1 MKFKKTVGALSA
13 LAITV
18 SAFAGMAVTAN
29 AAETILNNDCS
40 TTDGWAAGSQAT
52 VSTESNSEE
61 TYVSCYGSGS
71 GNRTAEYTFPEN
83 VTSITDGTTT
93 LSFDFYFNENYGNK
107 GVAMLSIGDMWS
119 LTSTQWS
126 SSRNDTYY
134 TSDDPD
140 TLLTVSRMQWYTV
153 TATIDMDNDVAA
165 VVVKQRGTDNI
176 LCSSEN
182 ISFAGG
188 LSTLTV
194 QSPRYDS
201 GTRKTYIDNII
212 VSHEADKAL
221 AKDVVIQYKDGD
233 SVIKTI
239 TNELSG
245 LFVGDDYTYYYPAY
259 IEQDGILYKADS
271 ETFSA
276 TTKLDAVSSTV
287 SVNYSQI
294 GNGQVVEFEN
304 AASGTKTENARY
316 SNGSAVRAFADTEVM
331 TVAKSGWYKITVVA
345 GCDRSGGGTRSLS
358 VYQNNVQSA
367 ALLSDDFQW
376 SYYENKVINSDA
388 VYLSENDKLIVSAD
402 GHVFAD
408 YIMITETD
416 DPTPPQPVAP
426 GAVAATHSQDF
437 TTNGDCASLW
447 TATLTGVEGL
457 SFDGIKVTAKNSNGE
472 ERENS
477 ASTTV
482 ITGES
487 SIAVYIAVNL
497 AKDTPNSEGV
507 TVTDVDAQLI
517 DIQ

>member
-1 MKFKKTVGALSA
+1 MKFKKAVGALSA

-29 AAETILNNDCS
+29 AADIILNNDCS
-40 TTDGWAAGSQAT
+40 TTDGWVAKSGS
-52 VSTESNSEE
+52 VSTESDAEE

-83 VTSITDGTTT
+83 VTSITDGAIT
-93 LSFDFYFNENYGNK
+93 LSFDFYFSENYGNK
-107 GVAMLSIGDMWS
+107 GVAMLSLGDMWS

-126 SSRNDTYY
+126 GSRNDTYY

-140 TLLTVSRMQWYTV
+140 TFLTVSKMQWYTV

-212 VSHEADKAL
+212 VSHEAEKAL

-233 SVIKTI
+233 SVIKTV

-245 LFVGDDYTYYYPAY
+245 QFVGDDYSYYYPAY
-259 IEQDGILYKADS
+259 IEQDGVLYKADS
-271 ETFSA
+271 ETFGS

-294 GNGQVVEFEN
+294 GNGQVVEVEDV
-304 AASGTKTENARY
+304 ATGTKTENARY
-316 SNGSAVRAFADTEVM
+316 SNGNAVRAFADTEVM
-331 TVAKSGWYKITVVA
+331 TVAKSGWYKITAVA
-345 GCDRSGGGTRSLS
+345 GSDRSGGGERILS
-358 VYQNNVQSA
+358 VYKNDVQSE
-367 ALLSDDFQW
+367 ALLSGDFQW
-376 SYYENKVINSDA
+376 SYYTNVVINSDA

-416 DPTPPQPVAP
+416 DPTPPQPVEP
-426 GAVAATHSQDF
+426 EAVAATHSQDF
-437 TTNGDCASLW
+437 TTEGDCASLW
-447 TATLTGVEGL
+447 TATLSGVGGL
-457 SFDGIKVTAKNSNGE
+457 SFNGIKVTAENSNGE
-472 ERENS
+472 KAENTEM
-477 ASTTV
+477 TTT

-487 SIAVYIAVNL
+487 NIAVFIAVNL
-497 AKDTPNSEGV
+497 AKDIPNSDGV
-507 TVTDVDAQLI
+507 TVTDVKAQLV